1 MNKTVNGKHFTI
13 LCHVDDLKMLHVDS
27 IIFSRLLAYIDAE
40 YRKFVKMAI
49 TQGKIHKYLG
59 VTIYYSFSG
68 KLNLYMVYYV
78 VNILDDVP

>member
-1 MNKTVNGKHFTI
+1 MT
-13 LCHVDDLKMLHVDS
+13 
-27 IIFSRLLAYIDAE
+27 
-40 YRKFVKMAI
+40 I
-49 TQGKIHKYLG
+49 TQCNIQKYLG